1 MIPKYTIEHAVDFT
15 KHAQTNHYSTD
26 DPMACEGFLVELLE
40 CGLKINSVKHEG
52 VELPRPESDRMI
64 RTAASI
70 LAGKRVCASLG
81 IKPEEQHFRF
91 GFAA

>member
-1 MIPKYTIEHAVDFT
+1 MIPKYTIEYAVEFT
-15 KHAQTNHYSTD
+15 RHAQTNHYSTD
-26 DPMACEGFLVELLE
+26 DPVACEAFLVELLE
-40 CGLKINSVKHEG
+40 RGLRIHAIKHEG
-52 VELPRPESDRMI
+52 VDLPRPESDKLI
-64 RTAASI
+64 KTAAGI